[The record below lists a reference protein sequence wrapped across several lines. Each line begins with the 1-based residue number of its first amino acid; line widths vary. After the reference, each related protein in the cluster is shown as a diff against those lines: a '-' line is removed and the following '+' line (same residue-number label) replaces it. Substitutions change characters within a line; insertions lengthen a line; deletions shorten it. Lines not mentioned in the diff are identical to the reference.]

1 MRLVTITLAILLLL
15 IQYPLWIGKGGFFRV
30 RELSLQLEEVKQQN
44 EAFRLRNAK
53 LASEVK
59 DLEVG
64 TDAIEERARYELGM
78 IKKNEVFIQIIDK
91 DKFKG
96 KGKIVDGEL
105 SLPLKTPETVAA
117 ENAAKNLASAENKTA
132 EKALNTQTKNQQ
144 TERKEKKQSNN
155 R

>member
-117 ENAAKNLASAENKTA
+117 ENLASAKNKTA